1 MGHWFSFVF
10 SLRDFVNSAPKHVT
24 GMRIGCTLCSM
35 SQVDDGYVPRVNPW
49 HTVTRWLL
57 VLNVAVFVLDWFVI
71 RRAVPLRTSGGEYI
85 PSVDAAG
92 NIVPSVFP
100 LLASFGY
107 FSFDRALNAIE
118 LWRFISYQFCHA
130 NIEHIVVNIMG
141 LLLAGPIVEE
151 RLGRVRYLVFYLLCG
166 VAGPI
171 AHLVF
176 GLLGIMSVNIYTPLV
191 GASASI
197 YGVLIAAAMIAP
209 DEEVMLLIPPIDL
222 KLRTVAL
229 IMIGL
234 SAVAVLWNW
243 QNAGGH
249 AAHIGGAVMGWV
261 LAKRLLPRGKSVA

>member
-1 MGHWFSFVF
+1 
-10 SLRDFVNSAPKHVT
+10 
-24 GMRIGCTLCSM
+24 M

-49 HTVTRWLL
+49 HTATRWLL

-71 RRAVPLRTSGGEYI
+71 RRGVPLTTSGGEFI
-85 PSVDAAG
+85 PTLDGDGHV
-92 NIVPSVFP
+92 VPTVFP

-107 FSFDRALNAIE
+107 FSFDRVFNLSE
-118 LWRFISYQFCHA
+118 WWRFVGYQFCHA
-130 NIEHIVVNIMG
+130 SIEHIVVNMMG

-151 RLGRVRYLVFYLLCG
+151 RLGRVRYLMFYLLCG

-176 GLLGIMSVNIYTPLV
+176 GLLGIMDVNIFTPLV

-197 YGVLIAAAMIAP
+197 YGILLAAAMIAP

-222 KLRTVAL
+222 KLRTVA
-229 IMIGL
+229 IVMIGL
-234 SAVAVLWNW
+234 SAAAVIWNW

-261 LAKRLLPRGKSVA
+261 LAKRMLPRTESGT